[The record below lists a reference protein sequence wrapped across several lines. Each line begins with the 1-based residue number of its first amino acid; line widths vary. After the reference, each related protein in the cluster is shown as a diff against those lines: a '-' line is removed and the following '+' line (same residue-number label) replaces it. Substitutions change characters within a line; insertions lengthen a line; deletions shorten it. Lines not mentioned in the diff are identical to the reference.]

1 MYELEARKQRQF
13 ALSSV
18 LGCPPWACYFSPL
31 GRWDVEGTGSC
42 VQLSSCWDLTLC
54 TEAWEKPRIPI
65 IPRVFSIQPSPW
77 SMAFPSSNKM
87 QTPKQLKLIWSF
99 LNLRHMCP
107 FKLPR
112 GDTKPTT
119 CFHRGQRF
127 PLFPPCF
134 ARVSAPLGLPGTRGW
149 KTWQLFP
156 CNLLT
161 YARYYRTY
169 ACGRKVKAESSL
181 VFTTGCRLH

>member
-42 VQLSSCWDLTLC
+42 VQLSGCWDLTLC
-54 TEAWEKPRIPI
+54 TESWEQPRIPV

-77 SMAFPSSNKM
+77 SIAFPSSNKM
-87 QTPKQLKLIWSF
+87 QTPKQLNLIWSF
-99 LNLRHMCP
+99 LNLRHMCHSNFP
-107 FKLPR
+107 GGKWNPLLVFIVANVFLFSLLALPEY
-112 GDTKPTT
+112 
-119 CFHRGQRF
+119 
-127 PLFPPCF
+127 L
-134 ARVSAPLGLPGTRGW
+134 SPLGLPGTREW

-169 ACGRKVKAESSL
+169 ACGRKVKAQSSL